1 MRTLFTRMGILCML
15 IAGCNGEIG
24 GSSDIGTGGDPSG
37 DEARRRHGFG
47 GGVSG
52 QGGSGNGGDMVVLG
66 MGGSTGAAGSGTAG
80 TGGATTA
87 GMGGAT
93 TAGMG
98 GATTRGT
105 GGATTAGM
113 GGVTTA
119 GMGGA
124 TTRGTGGA
132 TAPGMGG
139 TTGGSAGTTSTVTI
153 VPLYTDPSDSSW
165 TAIVSAK
172 LAHPTVPVIAILNP
186 DNGPGASR
194 NTSYASGIAKLQQ
207 AGIVV
212 IGYVATGYTD
222 RGIPAVEADID
233 HWKSFYPSTQGI
245 FFDEQSNTA
254 GHETFYRTVSQYSK
268 AQGLSFTV
276 GNPGTDTGPSY
287 IGAVDVGL
295 IYESFGLPGTSVLTG
310 WHSSYPKSNFGII
323 PYGAALDHAYVK
335 AAKALVGYIYV
346 TNDDLP
352 NPWDSLPSYFADL
365 LADLE

>member
-1 MRTLFTRMGILCML
+1 ML

-24 GSSDIGTGGDPSG
+24 GESEIGDPSSDQTRNG
-37 DEARRRHGFG
+37 HGFG
-47 GGVSG
+47 GGLSG
-52 QGGSGNGGDMVVLG
+52 QGGSGSGGATVVLG
-66 MGGSTGAAGSGTAG
+66 MGGATGAPDAGGAPGAGGTVVSGTAGAGGRAIAGTGGRATAG
-80 TGGATTA
+80 TGGAT
-87 GMGGAT
+87 
-93 TAGMG
+93 
-98 GATTRGT
+98 
-105 GGATTAGM
+105 
-113 GGVTTA
+113 V
-119 GMGGA
+119 
-124 TTRGTGGA
+124 
-132 TAPGMGG
+132 PGMGG
-139 TTGGSAGTTSTVTI
+139 TTGGSTGTASTGTI

-172 LAHPTVPVIAILNP
+172 QAHPKVPVIAVLNP

-194 NTSYASGIAKLQQ
+194 STSYTSGIARLQQ

-233 HWKSFYPSTQGI
+233 RWKSLYPVMQGI
-245 FFDEQSNTA
+245 FFDEQSNATGDEA
-254 GHETFYRTVSQYSK
+254 FYRTVSQYSK
-268 AQGLSFTV
+268 SQGLSLTV
-276 GNPGTDTGPSY
+276 GNPGTDTGASY

-295 IYESFGLPGTSVLTG
+295 IYESFGLPATSRLTG
-310 WHSSYPKSNFGII
+310 WHSGFPKSNFGII